1 MVALTR
7 QATRTAH
14 HVDPA
19 KLAEA
24 GREVTFAGN
33 GGIVGI
39 ELHVTRNK
47 QVEKPVVIVI
57 APGCT
62 RRPSAHGDSGLIGNI
77 GKSSVVVVVVEA
89 VLAEIG
95 DIYIGPSVVIVIA
108 NHSAEAPP
116 LVSYSSL
123 VGDVSECAVVIIV
136 EQHRARRSLLAFERG
151 KRGTIHQINVE
162 PSVVIIVEER
172 HPGSGR
178 LQNRALFGSA

>member
-19 KLAEA
+19 KLAEV
-24 GREVTFAGN
+24 GRELTFAGN
-33 GGIVGI
+33 RRIVGI
-39 ELHVTRNK
+39 ELYVTRNK
-47 QVEKPVVIVI
+47 QVEKTIVIVI

-62 RRPSAHGDSGLIGNI
+62 RRPSAHGDSGLLSNI
-77 GKSSVVVVVVEA
+77 GKSSVVVIVVEA
-89 VLAEIG
+89 VLAKIG
-95 DIYIGPSVVIVIA
+95 DVYIGPSVVIIIA
-108 NHSAEAPP
+108 NHSAEAPA

-136 EQHRARRSLLAFERG
+136 EQHRARRSFLAFENG
-151 KRGTIHQINVE
+151 KGGTVHQINVE

-172 HPGSGR
+172 HT
-178 LQNRALFGSA
+178 